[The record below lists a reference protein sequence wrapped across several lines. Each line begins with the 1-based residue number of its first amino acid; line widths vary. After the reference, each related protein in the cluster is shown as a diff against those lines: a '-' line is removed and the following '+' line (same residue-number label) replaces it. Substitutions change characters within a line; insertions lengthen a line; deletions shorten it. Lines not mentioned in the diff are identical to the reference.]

1 MASQTLP
8 KKVINVMAKLK
19 RYCTLT
25 SNFLAEN
32 EKLTSLT
39 CRQLICTKETLIKAF
54 NKFDNLIDNLIDD
67 IDLTDEI
74 TSQINDL
81 FNVYY
86 DVLAAAD
93 VAVSN
98 YKSAPADNVSVS
110 NRTISPKHTSRNSNS
125 HVNDKP
131 HTARAGNVN
140 NTGRNTLP
148 IGPKCN
154 SEHLSNDCPSFL
166 ESSPKARND
175 LTLKQSASS
184 RCLHPEAHGHSCLT
198 KCTICS
204 ENHHKPLHS
213 GDEPPTNQQAASA
226 VVTNSTTKTRIVLNA
241 SAKTTPGIALNDAL
255 LNGSK
260 IQNDLSDLLLNFK
273 FNKIS
278 ISAVLKT
285 FRQINVDPPDWNLQ
299 RVLWRNSPEP
309 MQGFALPTV
318 TYGLKPATFLAVR
331 TLHQQTTDECTGLLI
346 GSHVPMSND
355 DDFLYSSPN
364 LHAAKQFT
372 SELNDPLTKGG
383 FLLREWV
390 SNDKSV
396 LSDLSDHLLAKS
408 GHTIFESKA
417 HGAASYIRSP
427 NEHGTYTVNTFGTVG
442 VDYMLSVICSLIDP
456 LRLSAP
462 CIITCKLSFQGFW
475 DYPLDWDQPR
485 PPDIALKWQVVF
497 TSLIDKPT
505 FNVPRCILP
514 SAHSLIEFHG
524 SSDSSLI
531 PYGAA
536 SYVRSPGEHGTYTV
550 TLPSAKSK
558 VLPSNVKC
566 KGNTFCVLITSG
578 IVGVDYQMSIQI

>member
-1 MASQTLP
+1 MAKNTP
-8 KKVINVMAKLK
+8 PRNVINLMAKLK
-19 RYCTLT
+19 GYCTLT

-32 EKLTSLT
+32 EKLTLLACQQLT
-39 CRQLICTKETLIKAF
+39 FRKETLIKT
-54 NKFDNLIDNLIDD
+54 FDKLDNLIDD
-67 IDLTDEI
+67 IDLSDET

-86 DVLAAAD
+86 DVIAAAN

-98 YKSAPADNVSVS
+98 YKSAPADNDSVS
-110 NRTISPKHTSRNSNS
+110 NRTIFPNHTSSNSNS

-131 HTARAGNVN
+131 HTSRAGNVN
-140 NTGRNTLP
+140 NTGRSKVL
-148 IGPKCN
+148 ICPKCN
-154 SEHLSNDCPSFL
+154 SEHLIKDCPSFL

-175 LTLKQSASS
+175 FTPKQGVCS

-198 KCTICS
+198 KCAICS
-204 ENHHKPLHS
+204 ENHHKLLHF
-213 GDEPPTNQQAASA
+213 GNEPPTNQQAASA
-226 VVTNSTTKTRIVLNA
+226 VVTNSTTKIRIVLNA
-241 SAKTTPGIALNDAL
+241 SAKTTAGISLNDAL

-260 IQNDLSDLLLNFK
+260 IQDDLSDLLLKFR
-273 FNKIS
+273 FNKIG
-278 ISAVLKT
+278 ISADLKT
-285 FRQINVDPPDWNLQ
+285 FCQINVNPSDWNLQ
-299 RVLWRNSPEP
+299 RVLLRNSPEP
-309 MQGFALPTV
+309 MQGLALTTV
-318 TYGLKPATFLAVR
+318 TYGLNPATFLAVR

-346 GSHVPMSND
+346 GSHVPMSNFYD

-372 SELNDPLTKGG
+372 SELISPLSKGG

-390 SNDKSV
+390 SNVKSV

-408 GHTIFESKA
+408 GHKIFESKA
-417 HGAASYIRSP
+417 HGAASYVRSP

-456 LRLSAP
+456 LRLLAT
-462 CIITCKLSFQGFW
+462 CIITCKLSFQGLW
-475 DYPLDWDQPR
+475 DYFLNWDQPR

-536 SYVRSPGEHGTYTV
+536 SYVRSPNEHGTYTV
-550 TLPSAKSK
+550 TLPSTKSK

-566 KGNTFCVLITSG
+566 KGDTLCVLITSG
-578 IVGVDYQMSIQI
+578 IVGVDYYMSIQI